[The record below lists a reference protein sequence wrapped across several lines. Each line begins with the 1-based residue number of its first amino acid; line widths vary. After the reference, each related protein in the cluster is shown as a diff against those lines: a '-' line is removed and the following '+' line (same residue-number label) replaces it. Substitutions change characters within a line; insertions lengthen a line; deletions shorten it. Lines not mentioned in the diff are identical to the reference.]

1 MFEPA
6 IKWSGSKR
14 KQAEEIINRMPREI
28 GTYYEPFCGGCSVL
42 RRLLSS
48 KEHHVNAF
56 VCSDANPDLISLWN
70 AIRDCPVFIVHKY
83 AQMWNELNK
92 DNDLGRKKDYF
103 NQVRERFN
111 AIRQPQDFLFIM
123 RTTTNGMPRY
133 NDKGEF
139 NNSFHITRNGI
150 LPSSLEWIIE
160 DWSCILNRK
169 KVEFICQDY
178 REVKPEKGD
187 FLYLDPPY
195 AGTKGMYHGG
205 IDLDS
210 FWEYLRG
217 LKCGYA
223 LSFDGKIA
231 GGEDFTHPVPED
243 LYTKHEYL
251 DNGNSSFRRV
261 IGKNLNADILE
272 SLCIKE
278 ASDGK
283 D

>member
-6 IKWSGSKR
+6 VKWSGSKR

-56 VCSDANPDLISLWN
+56 VCSDANSDLISLWN

-103 NQVRERFN
+103 NKVRERFN
-111 AIRQPQDFLFIM
+111 ESRSPQDFLFIM

-133 NDKGEF
+133 NHKGEF
-139 NNSFHITRNGI
+139 NNSFHVTRNGI
-150 LPSSLEWIIE
+150 EPERLTK
-160 DWSCILNRK
+160 ILNEWSKILREK
-169 KVEFICQDY
+169 SVEFVCQDY
-178 REVKPEKGD
+178 RQVNPVKGD

-205 IDLDS
+205 IDLES

-223 LSFDGKIA
+223 LSFDGKID
-231 GGEDFTHPVPED
+231 GGSDFTYSVPKD
-243 LYTKHEYL
+243 LFTEHEYL
-251 DNGNSSFRRV
+251 CNGNSSFRRV
-261 IGKNLNADILE
+261 VGNNTHANILE
-272 SLCIKE
+272 SLYIKE

-283 D
+283 N

>member
-1 MFEPA
+1 MYDPA

-14 KQAEEIINRMPREI
+14 KQAEKIIARMPKEI

-48 KEHHVNAF
+48 DVKVDRY
-56 VCSDANPDLISLWN
+56 VCSDTNSDLIDLWN
-70 AIRDCPVFIVHKY
+70 AIKDCPRFLISKY
-83 AQMWNELNK
+83 EQMWFELNA
-92 DNDLGRKKDYF
+92 DQDLERKKQYF
-103 NQVRERFN
+103 KMVRERFN
-111 AIRQPQDFLFIM
+111 ATRQPQDFLFIM

-139 NNSFHITRNGI
+139 NNSFHVTRNGI
-150 LPSSLEWIIE
+150 RPSSLEWVIE
-160 DWSCILNRK
+160 DWNLILVRK

-205 IDLDS
+205 IDLES

-223 LSFDGKIA
+223 LSFDGKID
-231 GGEDFTHPVPED
+231 GGSDFTYSVPKD
-243 LYTKHEYL
+243 LFTEHEYL
-251 DNGNSSFRRV
+251 CNGNSSFRRV
-261 IGKNLNADILE
+261 VGNNTHANILE
-272 SLCIKE
+272 SLYIKE

>member
-1 MFEPA
+1 MYDPA

-14 KQAEEIINRMPREI
+14 KQAEKIVDRMPREI

-42 RRLLSS
+42 RRLLASDI
-48 KEHHVNAF
+48 KVGRY
-56 VCSDANPDLISLWN
+56 VCSDANSDLINLWN
-70 AIRDCPVFIVHKY
+70 AIKDCPVFVAERYRQK
-83 AQMWNELNK
+83 WNELNA
-92 DNDLGRKKDYF
+92 DQDLGRKKQYF
-103 NQVRERFN
+103 NMVRERFN
-111 AIRQPQDFLFIM
+111 ATRQPDDFLFIM

-133 NDKGEF
+133 NHKGEF
-139 NNSFHITRNGI
+139 NNSFHVTRNGI
-150 LPSSLEWIIE
+150 EPERLTK
-160 DWSCILNRK
+160 ILNEWNRVLREK
-169 KVEFICQDY
+169 SVEFVCQDY

-231 GGEDFTHPVPED
+231 DGEDFTHPVPED

-251 DNGNSSFRRV
+251 CNGNSSFRRV
-261 IGKNLNADILE
+261 VGNNTHADILE
-272 SLCIKE
+272 SLYIKE

>member
-6 IKWSGSKR
+6 VKWSGSKR

-48 KEHHVNAF
+48 GVKVGRY

-70 AIRDCPVFIVHKY
+70 AIKTDPKFLIGRYTK
-83 AQMWNELNK
+83 MWFELNA
-92 DNDLGRKKDYF
+92 DQDLERKKKYF
-103 NQVRERFN
+103 KIVRDRFN
-111 AIRQPQDFLFIM
+111 AIRQPEDFLFIM

-150 LPSSLEWIIE
+150 LPSNLEWVIE

-251 DNGNSSFRRV
+251 DNGNSSFRRI
-261 IGKNLNADILE
+261 IGNNTHADILE
-272 SLCIKE
+272 SIYIKE